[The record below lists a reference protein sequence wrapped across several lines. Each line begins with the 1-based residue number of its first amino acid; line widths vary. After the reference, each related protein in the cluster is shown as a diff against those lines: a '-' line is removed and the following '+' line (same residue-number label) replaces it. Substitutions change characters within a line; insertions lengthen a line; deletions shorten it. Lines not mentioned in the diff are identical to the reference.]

1 MNKDIDN
8 IIGYWFGIDDG
19 DVIDV
24 IDVVEDRDGFWFAA
38 DSKVDQQIQ
47 HRFSD
52 LIIEAGKGNLDA
64 WAETARGSLALILLL
79 DQFTRNVYRG
89 SSRAFSYDDQARTIC
104 QQGIQQGFDRQLSS
118 SERVLYY
125 LPLEHSELIADQQQ
139 CVHLFKR
146 LAHNV
151 EKKYDGKHTQRFL
164 SYVDYAIV
172 HYDIILAFGRFPHRN
187 ILLGRESTLAESVY
201 LKEGGATFGQEK
213 NQ

>member
-24 IDVVEDRDGFWFAA
+24 VDVVEDRDGFWFAA

-52 LIIEAGKGNLDA
+52 LVIEAGKGNLDA

-151 EKKYDGKHTQRFL
+151 EKKYDGKYTQRFL

>member
-19 DVIDV
+19 DVIDFV
-24 IDVVEDRDGFWFAA
+24 DVVEDRDGFWFAA

-89 SSRAFSYDDQARTIC
+89 SGRAFSYDDQARTIC
-104 QQGIQQGFDRQLSS
+104 QQGIQQRFDRQLSS
-118 SERVLYY
+118 SERVFYY

-151 EKKYDGKHTQRFL
+151 EKKYDGEHTQRFL

-172 HYDIILAFGRFPHRN
+172 HYDIILAYGRFPHRN
-187 ILLGRESTLAESVY
+187 VLLGRESTLAESVY

>member
-19 DVIDV
+19 DVIDFV
-24 IDVVEDRDGFWFAA
+24 DVVEDRDGFWFAA

-52 LIIEAGKGNLDA
+52 LVIEAGKGNLDA

-118 SERVLYY
+118 SERVFYY

-151 EKKYDGKHTQRFL
+151 EKKYDGKYTQRFL

-172 HYDIILAFGRFPHRN
+172 HYDIILDFGRFPHRN